1 MSENNSKICHDLA
14 MLEVI
19 QRLNNEYKGVTLSK
33 GQIYALY
40 QKFYKPEDFEEIVG
54 LALAE
59 ELP

>member
-1 MSENNSKICHDLA
+1 MGSETTKICQDLA
-14 MLEVI
+14 MLEVV
-19 QRLNNEYKGVTLSK
+19 QRLNNEYKGVTLSR

-54 LALAE
+54 LALTE

>member
-1 MSENNSKICHDLA
+1 MGNETTKICHDLA